1 MARARKRG
9 VTSRKR
15 LIICVCGLA
24 GSGKSTLA
32 RRLAEAYGLRY
43 YSGGDALKALALE
56 EGYTNVERGWWEG
69 EEGMRFLRE
78 RNRDH
83 SLDKMMDQKLLELAL
98 KGDVVFDSWTMP
110 WLLGEGFKIWLQA
123 SSENRAR
130 RIAVRD
136 SISVEQAIEALRVK
150 EEQTRRIY
158 SELYGFK
165 LGEDLKPFHLIL
177 DTDNLAADDVFHT
190 LCLIIDNH
198 VFRSQYQTEQKT

>member
-1 MARARKRG
+1 VARVRRRKG
-9 VTSRKR
+9 VISRKR

-32 RRLAEAYGLRY
+32 RKLAETYRLRY

-56 EGYTNVERGWWEG
+56 EGYTNVEQGWWEG

-83 SLDKMMDQKLLELAL
+83 SLDKMMDQKLLELGQ
-98 KGDVVFDSWTMP
+98 KGNVVLDSWTMP
-110 WLLGEGFKIWLQA
+110 WLLSEGFKIWLEA

-136 SISVEQAIEALRVK
+136 RISVEKALEALRTK

-158 SELYGFK
+158 RELYGFD

-177 DTDNLAADDVFHT
+177 DTDNLTADDVFRT

-198 VFRSQYQTEQKT
+198 VLRS